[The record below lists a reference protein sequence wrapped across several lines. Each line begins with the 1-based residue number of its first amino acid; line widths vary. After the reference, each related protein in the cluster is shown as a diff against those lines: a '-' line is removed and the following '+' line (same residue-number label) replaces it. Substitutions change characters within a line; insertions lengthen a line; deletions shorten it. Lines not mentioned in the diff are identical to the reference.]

1 MKATTS
7 RPLSPPAALILK
19 LIGVICILSFLIDAF
34 TLLIPFNPTDR
45 GWQINLTTQLVERG
59 IIPLVG
65 MAFLFAGTWID
76 SVAVADTSGKGG
88 SVWQIVKL
96 MALVLSGILGLL
108 YLLIA
113 PLHVNNV
120 RLQSNAA
127 IAEVQKQAKQAE
139 SQLTSDAFKNQ
150 VEQRRTQIRNQIG
163 ELLKDEQRF
172 NQAIQNQQVP
182 QQIKDILQQSKS
194 NPQALD
200 EFLNQ
205 QAKSFSNQTL
215 SQIRERQQQL
225 ENQAKTAAFKSQF
238 QIGLSSILLALGFF
252 LTAGTGLRGLVSLPS
267 APRKNSP
274 PKR

>member
-19 LIGVICILSFLIDAF
+19 LIGVICIVSFLIDAL
-34 TLLIPFNPTDR
+34 TLLFPFNPTDR

-65 MAFLFAGTWID
+65 MAFLFAGAWID
-76 SVAVADTSGKGG
+76 SVADASGKG
-88 SVWQIVKL
+88 SPIWQIVNL
-96 MALVLSGILGLL
+96 AALVLAGILGLV

-120 RLQSNAA
+120 RLQSNTA
-127 IAEVQKQAKQAE
+127 IERVEQQAKQAE
-139 SQLTSDAFKNQ
+139 TQLTSPAFQTQ
-150 VEQRRTQIRNQIG
+150 VEQRRTQLRSQIG

-172 NQAIQNQQVP
+172 NEALQNQQVP
-182 QQIKDILQQSKS
+182 QQVKDILQESKG

-200 EFLNQ
+200 NFLNQ
-205 QAKSFSNQTL
+205 QAKNFSNQTL
-215 SQIRERQQQL
+215 SQIRERRL
-225 ENQAKTAAFKSQF
+225 EVEGQAKTAALKSQI
-238 QIGLSSILLALGFF
+238 QIGISSFLLALGFF
-252 LTAGTGLRGLVSLPS
+252 VTAGTGLRGLVSLPS
-267 APRKNSP
+267 APRKNHP

>member
-1 MKATTS
+1 MKASTS

-19 LIGVICILSFLIDAF
+19 LIGLICIVSFLVDAF

-76 SVAVADTSGKGG
+76 SVAVADASGKGG

-96 MALVLSGILGLL
+96 IALVLSGILGLL
-108 YLLIA
+108 YILIA
-113 PLHVNNV
+113 PLHVNNI

-127 IAEVQKQAKQAE
+127 IEQVQQQAKQAE
-139 SQLTSDAFKNQ
+139 TQLSSDAFKTQ

-163 ELLKDEQRF
+163 ELLKDEQRY

-182 QQIKDILQQSKS
+182 QQIKEILQQSKA

-215 SQIRERQQQL
+215 TQIRERQQQL
-225 ENQAKTAAFKSQF
+225 ENQAKTAALKSQI
-238 QIGLSSILLALGFF
+238 QIGLSSLLLALGFF
-252 LTAGTGLRGLVSLPS
+252 ITAGTGLKGLVSLPS
-267 APRKNSP
+267 APRKSP

>member
-1 MKATTS
+1 MKASTN

-19 LIGVICILSFLIDAF
+19 LIGLICIVSFLVDAF

-65 MAFLFAGTWID
+65 MAFLFAGVWID
-76 SVAVADTSGKGG
+76 SVADTSGNGS

-96 MALVLSGILGLL
+96 AALVLSGILGLL

-120 RLQSNAA
+120 RLQSNTA
-127 IAEVQKQAKQAE
+127 IERVAEQAKQAE
-139 SQLTSDAFKNQ
+139 SQLSSDAFRNQ
-150 VEQRRTQIRNQIG
+150 VEQRRTQIRTQIG
-163 ELLKDEQRF
+163 ELLKDEQKF
-172 NQAIQNQQVP
+172 NQAVNNQQVP
-182 QQIKDILQQSKS
+182 KEVRDILQQSKA
-194 NPQALD
+194 NPQVLD
-200 EFLNQ
+200 DFLNQ

-215 SQIRERQQQL
+215 TQIRERQQQL
-225 ENQAKTAAFKSQF
+225 ESQAKTAALKSQA
-238 QIGLSSILLALGFF
+238 QIGISSILLAIGFF
-252 LTAGTGLRGLVSLPS
+252 MTAGTGLRGLVSLPS
-267 APRKNSP
+267 APRKSQP

>member
-7 RPLSPPAALILK
+7 RPLTPPAALILK
-19 LIGVICILSFLIDAF
+19 LIGLIAIVSFLIDAI

-65 MAFLFAGTWID
+65 MAFLFAGVWID
-76 SVAVADTSGKGG
+76 SVADTSGKGS

-96 MALVLSGILGLL
+96 VALVLSGILGLL

-120 RLQSNAA
+120 RIQSNVA
-127 IAEVQKQAKQAE
+127 IARVAEQAKQAE
-139 SQLTSDAFKNQ
+139 AQLSSDAFRNQ

-163 ELLKDEQRF
+163 DLLKDEQRY
-172 NQAIQNQQVP
+172 NQALQNQQVP
-182 QQIKDILQQSKS
+182 QEVKEILQQSKT

-200 EFLNQ
+200 DFLNQ

-215 SQIRERQQQL
+215 TQIRERQQQV
-225 ENQAKTAAFKSQF
+225 EGQAKTAALKSQI
-238 QIGLSSILLALGFF
+238 QIGLSSILLAIGFF
-252 LTAGTGLRGLVSLPS
+252 VTAGTGLRGLVSLPS
-267 APRKNSP
+267 APRKTP
-274 PKR
+274 RPKR

>member
-1 MKATTS
+1 MKASTN

-19 LIGVICILSFLIDAF
+19 LIGLICILSFLVDVF

-65 MAFLFAGTWID
+65 MAFLFAGAWID
-76 SVAVADTSGKGG
+76 SVADASGKDAP
-88 SVWQIVKL
+88 VWQIVKL
-96 MALVLSGILGLL
+96 IALVLSGILGLL

-120 RLQSNAA
+120 RLQSTAA
-127 IAEVQKQAKQAE
+127 IERVAEQAKQAE
-139 SQLTSDAFKNQ
+139 TQLASDAFKNQ
-150 VEQRRTQIRNQIG
+150 VEQRRTLIRNQIG
-163 ELLKDEQRF
+163 ELLKDDKRF
-172 NQAIQNQQVP
+172 NEALQNQQVP
-182 QQIKDILQQSKS
+182 KEVKDILQQSKA

-225 ENQAKTAAFKSQF
+225 ETQAKTAALKSQI

-252 LTAGTGLRGLVSLPS
+252 MTAGTGLKGLVSLPS
-267 APRKNSP
+267 APRKNAP

>member
-19 LIGVICILSFLIDAF
+19 LIGLICIVSFLIDAI

-76 SVAVADTSGKGG
+76 SVADASGKGG
-88 SVWQIVKL
+88 QVWQIVKL
-96 MALVLSGILGLL
+96 VALALSAILGLL

-120 RLQSNAA
+120 RLQSNTA
-127 IAEVQKQAKQAE
+127 IAQVEQQAKQAE
-139 SQLTSDAFKNQ
+139 TQLASDAFKTQ
-150 VEQRRTQIRNQIG
+150 VEQRRTQIRSQIG

-172 NQAIQNQQVP
+172 NQALQNQQVP
-182 QQIKDILQQSKS
+182 QQVKEVLQQSKA

-200 EFLNQ
+200 SFLDQ

-215 SQIRERQQQL
+215 TQIRERRREL
-225 ENQAKTAAFKSQF
+225 ESQARTAALKSQL
-238 QIGLSSILLALGFF
+238 QIGLSSLLLALGFF
-252 LTAGTGLRGLVSLPS
+252 VTAGTGLRGLVSLPS
-267 APRKNSP
+267 APRKASP